1 MTPAQT
7 YSHGGVLNRPPQ
19 MVSAGSLSTFEN
31 PMFADGDFGMDG
43 VANATYG
50 LICISL
56 GPAFIPT
63 PTSTVAAKRVVL

>member
-1 MTPAQT
+1 
-7 YSHGGVLNRPPQ
+7 

-50 LICISL
+50 LTGNTTYGLRGDALYTDPMSL
-56 GPAFIPT
+56 RGEGAGFLGAPAMEARGDVT
-63 PTSTVAAKRVVL
+63 